1 MMAYERRSSAAWA
14 VHPGEILKHEF
25 LKPMNITGYRLSKAI
40 NVNAQRVNDI
50 LLKKTGVSADM
61 AIRLGKFFGTSAE
74 FWMNLQAAYELV
86 TAKKILGSKI
96 GKIKPM
102 TGAA

>member
-1 MMAYERRSSAAWA
+1 MAFEKRSSAAWA

-25 LKPMNITGYRLSKAI
+25 LKPMNISCYRLSKAI

-61 AIRLGKFFGTSAE
+61 AIRLGKFFGISPE

-86 TAKKILGSKI
+86 TAKKILGAKI
-96 GKIKPM
+96 RKIKTM
-102 TGAA
+102 TGVA

>member
-1 MMAYERRSSAAWA
+1 
-14 VHPGEILKHEF
+14 
-25 LKPMNITGYRLSKAI
+25 
-40 NVNAQRVNDI
+40 
-50 LLKKTGVSADM
+50 M

-86 TAKKILGSKI
+86 TAKKILGNKI
-96 GKIKPM
+96 TKIKSM